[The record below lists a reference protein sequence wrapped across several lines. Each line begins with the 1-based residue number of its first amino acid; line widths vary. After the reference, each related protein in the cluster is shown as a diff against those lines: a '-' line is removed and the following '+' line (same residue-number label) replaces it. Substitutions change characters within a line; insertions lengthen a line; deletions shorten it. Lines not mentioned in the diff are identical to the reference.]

1 MLKYNC
7 IRYGKNS
14 SGKWAKIY
22 ETYAQERNLN
32 WKEIGNV
39 IVLWSPEELGL
50 LSLPSRKAAITPYV
64 LQEEEQLF
72 KLKLWHTN
80 IDTNWL

>member
-7 IRYGKNS
+7 IRYGKKS

-32 WKEIGNV
+32 LKKIENV
-39 IVLWSPEELGL
+39 IVLRSPEELGL
-50 LSLPSRKAAITPYV
+50 LSLPSRKAVITPYV

-72 KLKLWHTN
+72 KLKLWHMN
-80 IDTNWL
+80 IDINWL

>member
-50 LSLPSRKAAITPYV
+50 LSLPS
-64 LQEEEQLF
+64 
-72 KLKLWHTN
+72 
-80 IDTNWL
+80 